1 MTVATQALPQGRS
14 QAQRRARAWI
24 WLAALIVVING
35 LFPLLW
41 MVLTS
46 LKPEGELSRLPITY
60 LPNHATLQNYATVLG
75 FDATNPAPK
84 PFWRWFTN
92 SVIISLSSAF
102 LSVLISSLVAY
113 VVARLNI
120 KGKGIIMGTV
130 AAISM
135 FPLITLIVPLFQTM
149 RAAGLLNTYFALIIP
164 YTVLSL
170 PVCTLMMVGF
180 FQQIPQDLENAAMVD
195 GCTRFQALFKVVF
208 PLAAPGVFTALILA
222 FVNAWEEFLL
232 ALTLIQ
238 REDMRTLAVGITLYQ
253 GEFSFPWA
261 LISAALVLAMVP
273 VAVVVV
279 AFQERVVGG
288 LTSGGVKG

>member
-1 MTVATQALPQGRS
+1 M
-14 QAQRRARAWI
+14 
-24 WLAALIVVING
+24 NG
-35 LFPLLW
+35 VFPLVW
-41 MVLTS
+41 MLLTS

-60 LPNHATLQNYATVLG
+60 FPDAVTLSNYATVLG
-75 FDATNPAPK
+75 LNPNDPSPK
-84 PFWRWFTN
+84 PFWRWFGN
-92 SVIISLSSAF
+92 SALISLVSAG
-102 LSVLISSLVAY
+102 LCVWISSQVAY
-113 VVARLNI
+113 VIARMNI
-120 KGKGIIMGTV
+120 RGRGVILAVIAG
-130 AAISM
+130 ISM

-149 RAAGLLNTYFALIIP
+149 RALGLLNTHLALIIP

-180 FQQIPQDLENAAMVD
+180 FQQIPRDLENAAMVD
-195 GCTRFQALFKVVF
+195 GCTRAQALWKVVF
-208 PLAAPGVFTALILA
+208 PLSAPGVFTAAILA

-253 GEFSFPWA
+253 GEFAFPWA

-279 AFQERVVGG
+279 MFQDRVVSG
-288 LTSGGVKG
+288 LTAGGVKG